1 MADSIDLVIRGGK
14 VVDGSGGDPVIADV
28 AIKDGII
35 VEVGEVA
42 AQGTSEIDASG
53 KLVTPGFVDIHT
65 HYDGQVTW
73 DERLHPSSWHGV
85 TTCVMGNCGVG
96 FAPVHPEHHDM
107 LIRLM
112 EGVEDIPGAALHEG
126 LKWNWESFPEYLDAI
141 EEIPHDMDICAQVPH
156 GALRVYVMGQAGA
169 DREQA
174 SEAQIEEMAELA
186 REAVVAGAFGFTTSR
201 TLNHKTS
208 DGQPTPTL
216 TASREELV
224 GIAKGVGKANGVLEV
239 ISDFPDYEEEMETLR
254 EMCRVSGSP
263 ITISITQLDRAPH
276 RWKDMLRTFE
286 EAEKEGLDMKGQV
299 CGRPIGALVGLQG
312 SLNPLAAH
320 PLYQQFADLPLDQ
333 IVAKLKDPDIRR
345 AILDKDM
352 GNKGA
357 GDSNPLLR
365 QANAASD
372 QATENPVHRFA
383 DAVGHK
389 IFPQRGG
396 VDYEPKAENSIK
408 ARGEAAGVAPA
419 EILYDELIEKDGLGF
434 LYYALF
440 NFAYGN
446 LDHVPELVQ
455 HPNTLLGLGDGG
467 AHVAV
472 ICDASFTTYMLT
484 HWTRDREG
492 AQLELPWVIKA
503 QTRDNALAMGLNDR
517 GLLKPGYKADVNI
530 IDMDTLNIHLPEM
543 AYDLPADGKRL
554 LQRADGYV
562 ATIVSGEVVY
572 ENGDATGALPG
583 KLVRGPQAEPAR
595 AEAAE

>member
-1 MADSIDLVIRGGK
+1 MADNLDLVIRGGK
-14 VVDGSGGDPVIADV
+14 VIDGSGNDPVIADV
-28 AIKDGII
+28 GIKDGTI
-35 VEVGEVA
+35 VAVGDVRDSGE
-42 AQGTSEIDASG
+42 TEIDAAG
-53 KLVTPGFVDIHT
+53 KIVTPGFVDIHT

-73 DERLHPSSWHGV
+73 DNRLQPSSWHGV

-96 FAPVHPEHHDM
+96 FAPVRPEHHDM

-141 EEIPHDMDICAQVPH
+141 EELPHDMDVCAQLPH
-156 GALRVYVMGQAGA
+156 GSLRVFVMGERGA
-169 DREQA
+169 DREA
-174 SEAQIEEMAELA
+174 ATEADIEEMARLA
-186 REAVVAGAFGFTTSR
+186 KEAVEAGAFGFTTSR

-216 TASREELV
+216 TATREELV
-224 GIAKGVGKANGVLEV
+224 GIAKGVGEANGVLEV
-239 ISDFPDYEEEMETLR
+239 ISDFPNYEEEMETLR

-263 ITISITQLDRAPH
+263 VTISITQVDRAPH
-276 RWKDMLRTFE
+276 RWKEMLQTFE

-320 PLYQQFADLPLDQ
+320 PLYQQFADLPLDE

-345 AILDKDM
+345 AILAEDM
-352 GNKGA
+352 GNRGE
-357 GDSNPLLR
+357 GDDNPLLR

-383 DAVGHK
+383 NAVGHK
-389 IFPQRGG
+389 IFPQGDRPN
-396 VDYEPKAENSIK
+396 YEPMEEESLKGCAEAN
-408 ARGEAAGVAPA
+408 GVKPA
-419 EILYDELIEKDGLGF
+419 EILYDELIKKDGKCF

-440 NFAYGN
+440 NYAYGN

-455 HPNTLLGLGDGG
+455 SPRTLLGLGDGG

-472 ICDASFTTYMLT
+472 ICDASFTTFMLT
-484 HWTRDREG
+484 HWTRDRDR
-492 AQLELPWVIKA
+492 AQLDLPWVIKA
-503 QTRDNALAMGLNDR
+503 QTRDNALAMGLKDR
-517 GLLKPGYKADVNI
+517 GLLQPGYKADINV

-583 KLVRGPQAEPAR
+583 KLVRGPQAEPQMA
-595 AEAAE
+595 AAAE